1 MDTDKATFP
10 LGTVWMGSDFAQNA
24 VIKNQN
30 ETQSEYFNPKQV
42 TLYNVVIL
50 RHAEQEIDG
59 QQSTEENRIII
70 KEYIHVLSDDMQH
83 DQEAVRVFHTDIW
96 RHLKS
101 RGVEQKRWHW
111 WSDGGPE
118 HFKNSAAFAD
128 MTSYNYPEFDNL
140 VINRS
145 FGATA
150 HMKGEWDGT
159 GTHVKGSVE
168 RHLLAWGADIIMTAE
183 AYFMWCRD
191 NLTTIRASSSTSCVS
206 RAKKVT
212 LSRRN
217 FLYNG
222 ANSMARAKR
231 TEKVEPVQAIHQLFV
246 RPTVP
251 PPSPPPPP
259 AHPTGAAPGHGPE
272 GTSPPPGAKPKP

>member
-50 RHAEQEIDG
+50 RHAQQEIDG

-150 HMKGEWDGT
+150 HMKGECDGS
-159 GTHVKGSVE
+159 GT
-168 RHLLAWGADIIMTAE
+168 
-183 AYFMWCRD
+183 
-191 NLTTIRASSSTSCVS
+191 S
-206 RAKKVT
+206 RAAWKGICWH
-212 LSRRN
+212 
-217 FLYNG
+217 G
-222 ANSMARAKR
+222 AR
-231 TEKVEPVQAIHQLFV
+231 T
-246 RPTVP
+246 
-251 PPSPPPPP
+251 S
-259 AHPTGAAPGHGPE
+259 
-272 GTSPPPGAKPKP
+272 S